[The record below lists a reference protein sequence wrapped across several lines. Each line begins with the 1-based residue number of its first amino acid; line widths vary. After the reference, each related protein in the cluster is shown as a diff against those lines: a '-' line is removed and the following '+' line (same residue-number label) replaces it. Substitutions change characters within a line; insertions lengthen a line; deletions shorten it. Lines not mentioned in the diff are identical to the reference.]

1 MSEKRKNTSSPYG
14 TCIQWLGMGN
24 EQNKRGNHRV
34 CEMEE
39 NKVGGGRGGRA
50 LKASAI
56 TGTY

>member
-39 NKVGGGRGGRA
+39 NKVGGGRGG
-50 LKASAI
+50 LGDQKA
-56 TGTY
+56 GNGM